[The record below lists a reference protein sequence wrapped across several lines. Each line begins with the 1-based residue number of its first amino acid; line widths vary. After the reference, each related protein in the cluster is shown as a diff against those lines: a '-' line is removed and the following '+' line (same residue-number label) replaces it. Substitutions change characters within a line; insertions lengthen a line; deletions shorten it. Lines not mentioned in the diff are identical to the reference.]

1 VYCFYFAEF
10 PTNVFGEH
18 LKQQVED
25 RLKFYETGDAPA
37 KNVDVMKIAVEEV
50 SYKFSLVIKNIS
62 WSPDG

>member
-1 VYCFYFAEF
+1 MFFTYVILFAVIEF

-50 SYKFSLVIKNIS
+50 L
-62 WSPDG
+62 

>member
-1 VYCFYFAEF
+1 VYCFYLAEF
-10 PTNVFGEH
+10 PTHVFGEH

-37 KNVDVMKIAVEEV
+37 KNVDVMKIAVEEA
-50 SYKFSLVIKNIS
+50 SYKFSLVIENIS